1 MTTDRSMVGAI
12 PTPLGEERNSILPSA
27 ATGHQSEKRE
37 EMGQRCKLDAA
48 NTRSRVAMAS
58 ASKPV
63 REPSLSLTSPRELRE

>member
-48 NTRSRVAMAS
+48 NTP
-58 ASKPV
+58 SKLLWLAQANLYV
-63 REPSLSLTSPRELRE
+63 NRRYR